1 MKIEYSKIPI
11 FAQHVSQTLEDA
23 GFSAY
28 LVGGC
33 VRDLLIG
40 RIPEDYDI
48 TTSAKPEEIIK
59 LFPKTVYENVF
70 GTVLVVDQSNL
81 DYEDS
86 SENFGP
92 RVGSPDTKFIAK
104 SSTSSVEVTPFRKE
118 GKYTDRRHPDNVI
131 FSDDINTDL
140 SRRDFTVNALAYRIK
155 NNELVDLYD
164 GQKDLSKKLI
174 RTVGN
179 ADERFNEDPL
189 RLMRAVRFATQLGFA
204 IEADTT
210 AAIIKN
216 ADLLKHIS
224 VERIR
229 DELVKII
236 NSANPAAGIEML
248 RRFKLLPYIIPELLD
263 GVGCLQ
269 GGAHKYDVY
278 EHLLHAL
285 QHAADK
291 KFSFH
296 IRISALFHDIG
307 KPATRRKG
315 DKKEFTFYG
324 HEVVGA
330 KMAKKI
336 MQRLKFGNSDVDLV
350 YKFVRYH
357 MFFSDTEV
365 ITLSPVRRMI
375 VNVGLDHIWELMQI
389 RECDRVGMAKVEAPY
404 RLRKYHAMIEQA
416 LRDPISV
423 KQLKVNGEYLMHTLG
438 MKPGPRMGN
447 ILLILLEEVIDDSA
461 KNEIEFLENRIRELE
476 KLTDIELKEMALKA
490 KSKKDELE
498 EEEVIKLHKKHG
510 VKK

>member
-1 MKIEYSKIPI
+1 MKHQIELNKIPSYVL
-11 FAQHVSQTLEDA
+11 HVSQTLEDA

-70 GTVLVVDQSNL
+70 GTVLVVDESYADSVSNL
-81 DYEDS
+81 EPVTYKLKP
-86 SENFGP
+86 G
-92 RVGSPDTKFIAK
+92 
-104 SSTSSVEVTPFRKE
+104 SVEVTPFRKE

-155 NNELVDLYD
+155 TNELVDLYD
-164 GQKDLSKKLI
+164 GQKDLENKII

-204 IEADTT
+204 IEANTT
-210 AAIIKN
+210 TAIIKN

-236 NSANPAAGIEML
+236 NSTNPATGIEML

-296 IRISALFHDIG
+296 IRMSALFHDIG

-330 KMAKKI
+330 RMAKKI
-336 MQRLKFGNSDVDLV
+336 MQRLKFGNNDVDLV

-423 KQLKVNGEYLMHTLG
+423 KQLKVNGEYLMNTLG

-461 KNEIEFLENRIRELE
+461 KNEIDFLEKRIRELE
-476 KLTDIELKEMALKA
+476 KLTDTELKAMALKA

-498 EEEVIKLHKKHG
+498 EEEVTKLHKKHG

>member
-11 FAQHVSQTLEDA
+11 FTQHVSQTLEDA

-33 VRDLLIG
+33 TRDLLIE
-40 RIPEDYDI
+40 RSPEDFDI
-48 TTSAKPEEIIK
+48 TTSAKPEDIIK

-70 GTVLVVDQSNL
+70 GTVLVVN
-81 DYEDS
+81 E
-86 SENFGP
+86 E
-92 RVGSPDTKFIAK
+92 TKESI
-104 SSTSSVEVTPFRKE
+104 EVTPFRKE

-164 GQKDLSKKLI
+164 GQKDLENKII

-189 RLMRAVRFATQLGFA
+189 RLMRAVRFATQLGFT

-210 AAIIKN
+210 TAIIKN

-224 VERIR
+224 LERIR

-236 NSANPAAGIEML
+236 NSQNPAAGIEML
-248 RRFKLLPYIIPELLD
+248 RRFNLLQHIIPELLD

-291 KFSFH
+291 NFSFH
-296 IRISALFHDIG
+296 IRMSALFHDIG

-330 KMAKKI
+330 RMAKKI

-375 VNVGLDHIWELMQI
+375 VNVGVDHIWELMQI

-423 KQLKVNGEYLMHTLG
+423 KQLKVNGEYLMNTL
-438 MKPGPRMGN
+438 KILPGPRMGN
-447 ILLILLEEVIDDSA
+447 ILLILLEEVIDESA
-461 KNEIEFLENRIRELE
+461 KNEIEYLENRIHELE
-476 KLTDIELKEMALKA
+476 KLTDAELKEMALKA